1 MNRGGVIVCFERGR
15 LGNQLFQYPAMRMFA
30 PDARIV
36 AVGMDDLRRGFE
48 GVAMS
53 RLSFSTKGERGRQW
67 RNFKA
72 YCLGWA
78 MRVTAWMRLVSV
90 VDERESVDGPHFKVT
105 PGLFRRVFYFRSGWF
120 QCESVADSPSGLGL
134 RLNHK
139 YHGVAKRTLA
149 ALPGRL
155 TDRYFVHVRRGDYTT
170 FPSPEHPAVL
180 SYSWYRE
187 QMSRVRERNP
197 NAVFV
202 VTSDDKPYV
211 EEFFGGI
218 PGVFIVHL
226 GVLEDFAVMA
236 GCLGGGILSASTFAW
251 WAACLARRESA
262 DAYFIAPRYWVGH
275 GTQSWMPLGIETS
288 WLEYVDVAR
297 LCASREI

>member
-1 MNRGGVIVCFERGR
+1 MNRGGLIFCFGRGR

-36 AVGMDDLRRGFE
+36 AVDMDDLRCGFE
-48 GVAMS
+48 GVTLS
-53 RLSFSTKGERGRQW
+53 RLSFSTKGKRGLLW
-67 RNFKA
+67 RKFKG
-72 YCLGWA
+72 YCLWRA

-90 VDERESVDGPHFKVT
+90 VDEQESVDGPHFKVT

-120 QCESVADSPSGLGL
+120 QCESVADSPCGLGL
-134 RLNHK
+134 RLNHEC
-139 YHGVAKRTLA
+139 HGVAKRKLA

-155 TDRYFVHVRRGDYTT
+155 SDRYFVHVRRGDYIT

-180 SYSWYRE
+180 SCAWYEE

-197 NAVFV
+197 NAVFI
-202 VTSDDKPYV
+202 VTSDDKPYI
-211 EEFFGGI
+211 EEFFGGM

-262 DAYFIAPRYWVGH
+262 DAYFIAPRYWFGH
-275 GTQSWMPLGIETS
+275 GTQTWMPRGIETS
-288 WLEYVDVAR
+288 WIEYVDVAR
-297 LCASREI
+297 PYSIAEI